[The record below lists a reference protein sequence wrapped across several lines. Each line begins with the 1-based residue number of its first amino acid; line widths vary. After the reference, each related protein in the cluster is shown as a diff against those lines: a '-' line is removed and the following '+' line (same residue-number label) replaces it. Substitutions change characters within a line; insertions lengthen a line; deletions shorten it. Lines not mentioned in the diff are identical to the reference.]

1 VHSDNEKFFFWRWG
15 GVERETITL
24 LFMEEQS
31 SDDNFNQKKILLEKN
46 F

>member
-1 VHSDNEKFFFWRWG
+1 
-15 GVERETITL
+15 VERETITL

-31 SDDNFNQKKILLEKN
+31 SDANFNPKKILLEKN

>member
-1 VHSDNEKFFFWRWG
+1 MHRDNEKFFSGG
-15 GVERETITL
+15 GVEWSGERITL

-31 SDDNFNQKKILLEKN
+31 SDANFNQKKILLEKN